1 MLLSRAF
8 LYKELEQVFGFEQ
21 DFNET
26 KQVLEI
32 GIFLKLEFAYSFLA
46 LFRDYQFLVS
56 VRNLFSTLV
65 VCTNEYYP
73 VSLVV
78 FLIKT
83 FFLSKLSVC
92 IAVNG
97 NKPLPTETSSM
108 LTTKMLLSWTS
119 FSEI

>member
-26 KQVLEI
+26 KHVLEI

-78 FLIKT
+78 FLIRT
-83 FFLSKLSVC
+83 SKLSVC

-108 LTTKMLLSWTS
+108 LTTKMLSSWTS